1 MNVIS
6 WFHEIKMKICLAKF
20 DQDIVRQS
28 NDVERLGV
36 TIDNNLRLDK
46 HVSNICLKAKRNLSA

>member
-1 MNVIS
+1 
-6 WFHEIKMKICLAKF
+6 MKICVAKF

-28 NDVERLGV
+28 NDVELLGV
-36 TIDNNLRLDK
+36 TIDNSLRLDK